1 MGRTPKIEAEVE
13 PSQAAPTPAPDPFYS
28 LLGLPPDAT
37 AFTVLRAAARAFHP
51 TIRKD
56 PGLRLA
62 RRRFYRQMLAA
73 HAAATSSVI

>member
-1 MGRTPKIEAEVE
+1 MP
-13 PSQAAPTPAPDPFYS
+13 AAPTAPPDPFYP
-28 LLGLPPDAT
+28 LLGLSPDAA

-56 PGLRLA
+56 SGLRLA

-73 HAAATSSVI
+73 HAAAVSTFPGT

>member
-1 MGRTPKIEAEVE
+1 M
-13 PSQAAPTPAPDPFYS
+13 APTPAPDPFYS

-62 RRRFYRQMLAA
+62 RRRFYRQMLGA
-73 HAAATSSVI
+73 HAAAAPQGSLTSSGT